1 MTPLR
6 KKMLI
11 DLSLAGYAE
20 KTKEAYIAGAKGLAL
35 HYNRSPEFISEDE
48 VKSHLMYLKYDRKYA
63 ASTLRQRYNGIRFLF
78 VNTLNRPLPVFDF
91 LKVREGRKLPAVLS
105 KEEVRQAISKIK
117 DPVFAMIIK
126 VTYGCGLRISESLK
140 LKIGDV
146 DRSRMF
152 LKINRGKGRKDRYV
166 PLSESLLH
174 ELEVYWR
181 EVRPKVGGDY
191 LFLSNHKEGCP
202 PSSTSVR
209 TAFQKAA
216 KACGVIK
223 KVGLHTLRHSMAT
236 HLLESGVSLKSVQY
250 ILGHKHLTTT
260 LVYAHMTDLGL
271 SDLRK
276 AMGEMVS
283 DL

>member
-6 KKMLI
+6 QKMYI
-11 DLSLAGYAE
+11 DLCLAGYSE
-20 KTKEAYIAGAKGLAL
+20 KTKDAYIRGARGLAD
-35 HYNRSPEFISEDE
+35 HYKRSPEFISEEE
-48 VKSHLMYLKYDRKYA
+48 VKAHLMYLKYDRKLS

-105 KEEVRQAISKIK
+105 REEVRRAILKIK

-126 VTYGCGLRISESLK
+126 VTYGCGLRISEALK
-140 LKIGDV
+140 LRTGDI

-152 LKINRGKGRKDRYV
+152 LKINRGKGRKDRYI
-166 PLSESLLH
+166 PLSPSLLY
-174 ELEVYWR
+174 ELEVYWK
-181 EVRPKVGGDY
+181 EVRPKVGGDL
-191 LFLSNHKEGCP
+191 LFLSNYKKGCP

-216 KACGVIK
+216 RQCGVRK
-223 KVGLHTLRHSMAT
+223 KAGLHTLRHSMAT
-236 HLLESGVSLKSVQY
+236 HLLESGISLKSVQY

-260 LVYAHMTDLGL
+260 LIYSHMTDTGL
-271 SDLRK
+271 EDLRK
-276 AMGEMVS
+276 AMGKMVS